1 MNILFINP
9 KYPDTFWSFK
19 HALKFIA
26 KKASMPPLGLL
37 TVAAMLP
44 KEWHK
49 KLVDTNISKLT
60 DEHIEWADMI
70 FIGGMIVQKDS
81 SQEIITRCKSMGKTV
96 VAGGPLFTTQHEK
109 FTGVDYFIL
118 NEAEVTLPLF
128 LKDFEEKTPKPIYTS
143 NIRPDITK
151 TPIPLWSL
159 INLKDYST
167 MAIQFSRG
175 CPFNCE
181 FCDIVIMNGRTPRT
195 KTPDQLIA
203 EFQAIYDGGWRDSL
217 FIVDDNFIGNKSKV
231 KEMLLKLI
239 EWQKEHKYPFT
250 LLTEASTNLADDKEL
265 MQMMSAAN
273 FNAVFLGLETPHVD
287 SLNECGKFQNA
298 TRNLVDAVKT
308 IHQNGMQ
315 VFGGFIVGFDSDNEK
330 IFETQIGFIQQIGV
344 VTAMV
349 GMLGALPQTRLW
361 HRLKSEGRLLSETT
375 GENTDVNISF
385 VPKMGKETL
394 INGYKKIISTIYN
407 PKLYYKRINIF
418 LKNYRPTARNRISPS
433 DISAFIRSIWK
444 IGILSRARMQYW
456 KLILKTSFTKRKLF
470 PLAVEL
476 AIKGKKKKKISK
488 RILLA

>member
-181 FCDIVIMNGRTPRT
+181 FCDIVIMNGGI
-195 KTPDQLIA
+195 IA
-203 EFQAIYDGGWRDSL
+203 CFHTHY
-217 FIVDDNFIGNKSKV
+217 FF
-231 KEMLLKLI
+231 
-239 EWQKEHKYPFT
+239 
-250 LLTEASTNLADDKEL
+250 
-265 MQMMSAAN
+265 
-273 FNAVFLGLETPHVD
+273 FLPH
-287 SLNECGKFQNA
+287 A
-298 TRNLVDAVKT
+298 
-308 IHQNGMQ
+308 
-315 VFGGFIVGFDSDNEK
+315 
-330 IFETQIGFIQQIGV
+330 
-344 VTAMV
+344 
-349 GMLGALPQTRLW
+349 
-361 HRLKSEGRLLSETT
+361 
-375 GENTDVNISF
+375 
-385 VPKMGKETL
+385 
-394 INGYKKIISTIYN
+394 
-407 PKLYYKRINIF
+407 
-418 LKNYRPTARNRISPS
+418 
-433 DISAFIRSIWK
+433 
-444 IGILSRARMQYW
+444 
-456 KLILKTSFTKRKLF
+456 
-470 PLAVEL
+470 
-476 AIKGKKKKKISK
+476 
-488 RILLA
+488 

>member
-375 GENTDVNISF
+375 GEN
-385 VPKMGKETL
+385 
-394 INGYKKIISTIYN
+394 IN
-407 PKLYYKRINIF
+407 
-418 LKNYRPTARNRISPS
+418 A
-433 DISAFIRSIWK
+433 
-444 IGILSRARMQYW
+444 
-456 KLILKTSFTKRKLF
+456 
-470 PLAVEL
+470 
-476 AIKGKKKKKISK
+476 
-488 RILLA
+488 